1 MINDNHYQ
9 RKSKANRMKN
19 PQKKVNE
26 KSPKESEM
34 ESPQEKVRII
44 NRSLRKQPQ
53 KKIKKNKKN

>member
-1 MINDNHYQ
+1 
-9 RKSKANRMKN
+9 MKN

-44 NRSLRKQPQ
+44 NRSLRKKPQ